1 VIQFLF
7 CYQSLSLL
15 CSWEPQVDMSEVS
28 LGTSLVVLWLRLHI
42 SNAGG
47 LNSTPGQGTRSYMAQ
62 LKPGTTTTK
71 KAVYTEAAMLE
82 KPLQKTTQRLRYPG
96 SPSCPSLN
104 SLFIKNWQ
112 IKNNN
117 KVLKNL
123 KKKKKNWQI
132 HEWISLQR
140 ILALSLQAS
149 LADAKESKQALPHQ
163 LPPSQSSPQI
173 ADSWVNRC

>member
-1 VIQFLF
+1 MIQFLF

-15 CSWEPQVDMSEVS
+15 CSWEPQADKSEVS

-71 KAVYTEAAMLE
+71 KAVNTEAAMLE

-112 IKNNN
+112 I
-117 KVLKNL
+117 
-123 KKKKKNWQI
+123 

-149 LADAKESKQALPHQ
+149 LADAKESKQALPPQ
-163 LPPSQSSPQI
+163 LPRSQSSPQI